1 MFVNKTR
8 RKTMTYNKPEV
19 LKLDSALKA
28 IQAGGPKPSGPV
40 EDSIDPFLAPTNG
53 AYEADE

>member
-1 MFVNKTR
+1 
-8 RKTMTYNKPEV
+8 MTYNKPEV